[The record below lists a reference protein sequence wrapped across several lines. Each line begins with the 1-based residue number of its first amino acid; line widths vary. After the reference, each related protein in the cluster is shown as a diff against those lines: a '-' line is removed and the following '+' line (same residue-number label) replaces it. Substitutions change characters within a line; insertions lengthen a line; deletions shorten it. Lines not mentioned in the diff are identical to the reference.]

1 MTLTDQILVF
11 RAWGYTNKDIS
22 EITDSSHVV
31 IAVTWWKVRNRDAA
45 NRYANKSYHKNK
57 HKYSQQRK
65 EKRAKF
71 TKEELKEDA
80 YKRKLRHCGVKY
92 EPVRANREILS
103 NPEGDKGASI

>member
-1 MTLTDQILVF
+1 MTLTDQVLVL

-22 EITDSSHVV
+22 EITGASHIVV
-31 IAVTWWKVRNRDAA
+31 AVTWWKVRNRDAA

-57 HKYSQQRK
+57 HKYSEQRK
-65 EKRAKF
+65 KKRAKL

-92 EPVRANREILS
+92 ESVRADREILQ
-103 NPEGDKGASI
+103 NPERDEGASL